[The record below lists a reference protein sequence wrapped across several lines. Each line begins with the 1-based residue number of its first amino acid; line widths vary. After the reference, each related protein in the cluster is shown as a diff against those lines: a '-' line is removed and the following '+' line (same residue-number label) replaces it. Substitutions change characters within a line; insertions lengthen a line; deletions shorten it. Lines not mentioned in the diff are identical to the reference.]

1 MESGS
6 HRDSKGPYK
15 TMSTNSIIDI
25 MPLWV
30 FNLLVSTIVL
40 LSLEIG
46 WRLGNYRRQ
55 RGEDEKPP
63 TGAAVGA
70 TLGLLAF
77 TFSMAASRFDNRKQ
91 TVLNEANAIGTTY
104 LRTDM
109 LPEPL
114 GEEAR
119 SLLREYTAIRAG
131 GVASILSQ
139 DGMTR
144 SAALQEE
151 LWAIAADAGN
161 RSSSFTTGLFIQSLN
176 EMIDLDAIRITANRN
191 RIPDGIW
198 LMFGLVTVFSMGA
211 MGFQFG
217 LTGARSWAVII
228 MLVVVFTTVITM
240 IADLDR
246 SQGGLLRVS

>member
-1 MESGS
+1 
-6 HRDSKGPYK
+6 
-15 TMSTNSIIDI
+15 

-63 TGAAVGA
+63 VSAAVGA

-77 TFSMAASRFDNRKQ
+77 LLAFTFSISASRFDNRKQ

-131 GVASILSQ
+131 GVAFILSQ

-144 SAALQEE
+144 SAAVQEE
-151 LWAIAADAGN
+151 LWAIAVDAGN

-176 EMIDLDAIRITANRN
+176 EMIDLDAIRITAHRN

-246 SQGGLLRVS
+246 SQGGLLRVSQQPLLDLLNKIGTPGP